1 MYISNHSEQPTIHRT
16 EATIHGNQLHIQ
28 LFFGQAFL
36 EFSIC
41 ITVLLIKV
49 LHKIL
54 MSKMLEKFSW
64 VVILFKRFQNMSD
77 CSTRNIKISIETSFF
92 SFFLSFILSLGLFPP
107 SLIFPFLLS
116 VCLSVCL
123 PNWLSVFLTL
133 FFSFFLSFS
142 LPFLS
147 FFLSFF
153 LYIFTRKS
161 P

>member
-16 EATIHGNQLHIQ
+16 EATIHGNQFHIQ
-28 LFFGQAFL
+28 LFFGHTFL

-64 VVILFKRFQNMSD
+64 VVTLFKRFQNMSD

-92 SFFLSFILSLGLFPP
+92 SFFLSFILSLSLFPP

-123 PNWLSVFLTL
+123 PN
-133 FFSFFLSFS
+133 
-142 LPFLS
+142 
-147 FFLSFF
+147 
-153 LYIFTRKS
+153 
-161 P
+161 